1 MKVFLG
7 LAVVIGA
14 VLFYQS
20 GFDVD
25 RLPMT
30 LVWFAVATTGVIWA
44 LAKI

>member
-1 MKVFLG
+1 MKFFAAI
-7 LAVVIGA
+7 AVAIGA
-14 VLFYQS
+14 VLFYEA